1 MIINLHTLL
10 AWHSSFTT
18 DVDKIQN
25 NYIGLRKTT
34 VHYINFKPTKASIVI
49 LGNDLGERL
58 VQPTLGSLAATHL
71 PEHSQPTLST
81 PYHFVHPPL
90 NP

>member
-1 MIINLHTLL
+1 MIINLHDLL

-18 DVDKIQN
+18 DVNKIQN

-34 VHYINFKPTKASIVI
+34 VHHIKYKPTKASIVI
-49 LGNDLGERL
+49 LGNNLGERL

-81 PYHFVHPPL
+81 PHFVHPP
-90 NP
+90 PHP